1 MGYEVKWTASA
12 KADTERI
19 VRHIAVTLASPK
31 AASEHLEAFLGVA
44 DTISEFSEM
53 RAVGSHPALARRK
66 LRPYFVKSYVVLY
79 SYDGSEVVVHRVFHT
94 LQDYAR
100 LIEREA
106 DGAST
111 KTRS

>member
-19 VRHIAVTLASPK
+19 IRHIAVTLASPK

-44 DTISEFSEM
+44 DSISEFPEI

-66 LRPYFVKSYVVLY
+66 LRTYFVKSYVVLY
-79 SYDGSEVVVHRVFHT
+79 SFDGNEAVVHRIFHT

-100 LIEREA
+100 LIECEA

-111 KTRS
+111 KTES

>member
-19 VRHIAVTLASPK
+19 IRHIAVTLASPK

-44 DTISEFSEM
+44 DSISEFPEI
-53 RAVGSHPALARRK
+53 RAVGSHPALAQRG
-66 LRPYFVKSYVVLY
+66 LRPYFVKSYVVLC
-79 SYDGSEVVVHRVFHT
+79 SYDGNEVIVHRIFHT

-106 DGAST
+106 DDAST
-111 KTRS
+111 KTES